1 MAEGLVLFTEMI
13 KQNPV
18 LGVVVIVIIDLV
30 GESKREV
37 SPQSLDG

>member
-18 LGVVVIVIIDLV
+18 LGVVVIVIILAFV
-30 GESKREV
+30 AYIRK
-37 SPQSLDG
+37 

>member
-18 LGVVVIVIIDLV
+18 LGVVVIVIILAYV
-30 GESKREV
+30 AYIRK
-37 SPQSLDG
+37 

>member
-18 LGVVVIVIIDLV
+18 LGVVVIVIILALV
-30 GESKREV
+30 AYIRK
-37 SPQSLDG
+37 